1 MKQPKL
7 IDNLHT
13 RVIDELKSQLTAGSK
28 VSIAAASFSIYAY
41 EALKA
46 ELSAVQELRF
56 LFTSPAFA
64 QSSAPKQQREFY
76 IPKLHRERNLYG
88 SDFEI
93 RLRNQLSQRAI
104 ARECAD
110 WIRRKAHFKS
120 NVSQGVLN
128 GFLHLCDG
136 AGEQSVFFPFN
147 EFTTT
152 ELGCELGNNLCPGIW
167 CMPSPFAEQY
177 LQNFNELWQDSE
189 KFQEVT
195 DTIIAHIEDVYRENA
210 PEYIYFVT
218 LYHLF
223 REFLEDLS
231 EDDLPNEATG
241 FKQSVVWQKL
251 YNFQKDAALAII
263 NKLEKYNGCILADS
277 VGLGKTFTA
286 LAVIKY
292 YASSI

>member
-13 RVIDELKSQLTAGSK
+13 RIIDELKTQLTAGSK
-28 VSIAAASFSIYAY
+28 VSMAAASFSIYAF
-41 EALKA
+41 EALKT
-46 ELSAVQELRF
+46 ELSAIQELRF

-93 RLRNQLSQRAI
+93 RLRNQLSQKAI

-110 WIRRKAHFKS
+110 WIRRKVRFKS

-128 GFLHLCDG
+128 GFLHVTNG
-136 AGEQSVFFPFN
+136 AGEQHVLSPFN

-152 ELGCELGNNLCPGIW
+152 ELGCESGNNLCPGIW
-167 CMPSPFAEQY
+167 CMPSPFAEHY
-177 LQNFNELWQDSE
+177 LQNFNELWQDGE

-195 DTIIAHIEDVYRENA
+195 ETIISHIENVYRENA
-210 PEYIYFVT
+210 PE
-218 LYHLF
+218 
-223 REFLEDLS
+223 FL
-231 EDDLPNEATG
+231 
-241 FKQSVVWQKL
+241 
-251 YNFQKDAALAII
+251 
-263 NKLEKYNGCILADS
+263 
-277 VGLGKTFTA
+277 
-286 LAVIKY
+286 
-292 YASSI
+292 